1 MVIALL
7 VSLSLCDVRLDA
19 ADGSLR
25 VDSPAFILGAV
36 VNMSSF
42 AWLAALVTCL
52 QVKAAAGVKVKG
64 KHGYVK
70 L

>member
-1 MVIALL
+1 M
-7 VSLSLCDVRLDA
+7 
-19 ADGSLR
+19 
-25 VDSPAFILGAV
+25 AFILGIYTRLIDAIK
-36 VNMSSF
+36 SF
-42 AWLAALVTCL
+42 DTAWLAALVTCL